1 MICRNMSRSV
11 PEAGRGQSLTAGTQ
25 NSFLPARQRTLI
37 IEAARIASQGGVAVR
52 RISRREFVATAA
64 VVGTGA
70 VLRPPA
76 FGIENMLLD
85 ASSATASKAAGRE
98 LVAPLAQP
106 FPMKNVRLQPGAFSA
121 AAEANRRYLKTLPP
135 DRLLHTFRLT
145 AGLPSSAEPLGDWEK
160 PDCELRGHFAGGHY
174 LSACALAFAS
184 SGDEELK
191 HNGDLMVTELAKCQ
205 AQFKNGYLSAFP
217 QEFFDRL
224 RDGVNVW
231 APFYTLHKI
240 MAGHLDMYTLA
251 GNDQALETVEHMAGW
266 VQSWADPLSEAQM
279 QRVLL
284 VEYGGMGEVLS
295 NLYAVTVKSDYLELA
310 RRFDKKWFF
319 DALAAHRDELKG
331 LHVNTHIPQVIA
343 AARLYELTGDRRYWN
358 IASYFWDEVTS
369 ERAYCTGGTSNFE
382 LWRSD
387 PGVLS
392 TQISSETTEDCCA
405 YNMMKLTR
413 HLFGWAPEARYV
425 DYYERVLF
433 NHRMGTIDPESGTT
447 VYYLPLGNGY
457 SKIYAK
463 PFDSFWCCNGTGAEE
478 FAKLADTI
486 YFHDENSIFVNLYLA
501 SRLDWPEKGIR
512 LTQQTSFP
520 DEEGTT
526 LVVSAEKPVDVD
538 LKLRIPYWARSGS
551 VTVNGRALPAFADP
565 SSYLVLRGPWKNGD
579 RIQLSLSM
587 HLHAAPTPDKE
598 SLQAVMYGPLV
609 LAARFEEE
617 SRDKW
622 YRHFTAQGK
631 QEPAPPLQ
639 FAGKLDDPASW
650 LEPGEGK
657 LAFRASSQ
665 NQAATFVP
673 LSRIV
678 HERYSVYHEINAA
691 KS

>member
-1 MICRNMSRSV
+1 MKN
-11 PEAGRGQSLTAGTQ
+11 
-25 NSFLPARQRTLI
+25 
-37 IEAARIASQGGVAVR
+37 
-52 RISRREFVATAA
+52 ISRRRFVATAA
-64 VVGTGA
+64 VAGAGA
-70 VLRPPA
+70 VLRAPA
-76 FGIENMLLD
+76 FSFESLRLD
-85 ASSATASKAAGRE
+85 ANSTAVSNTAGHE
-98 LVAPLAQP
+98 VLTEQVTP
-106 FPMKNVRLQPGAFSA
+106 FPMKNVRLQPGAFSS

-145 AGLPSSAEPLGDWEK
+145 AGLPSSAQPLGDWEK

-191 HNGDLMVTELAKCQ
+191 HNGDMMVAELAKCQ

-231 APFYTLHKI
+231 APFYTIHKI
-240 MAGHLDMYTLA
+240 MAGHLDMYSLA
-251 GNDQALETVEHMAGW
+251 GNEQALETAEKMAGW
-266 VQSWADPLSEAQM
+266 VRDWADPLSEAQM

-284 VEYGGMGEVLS
+284 VEYGGMGEVLG
-295 NLYAVTVKSDYLELA
+295 NLYAITGKSDYLELA

-358 IASYFWDEVTS
+358 IADYFWDEVTS

-413 HLFGWAPEARYV
+413 HLFAWSPQARYM

-447 VYYLPLGNGY
+447 VYYLPLGSGY

-478 FAKLADTI
+478 FAKLNDTI
-486 YFHDENSIFVNLYLA
+486 YFREGDSIFVNLYIA
-501 SRLDWPEKGIR
+501 SEVEWPEKGIR
-512 LTQQTSFP
+512 ITQQTSFP
-520 DEEGTT
+520 EEQGTT
-526 LVVSAEKPVDVD
+526 LLVSAEKPVDLD
-538 LKLRIPYWARSGS
+538 LKLRIPYWTRGGS
-551 VTVNGRALPAFADP
+551 VTVNGRPLPAFADP
-565 SSYLVLRGPWKNGD
+565 GSYLVLRGPWKNGD
-579 RIQLSLSM
+579 RIQLSLPM

-598 SLQAVMYGPLV
+598 SLQAAMYGPLV
-609 LAARFEEE
+609 LAARFDEEP
-617 SRDKW
+617 RDNW
-622 YRHFTAQGK
+622 YRHFTAQEK
-631 QEPAPPLQ
+631 QEPAPTLQ
-639 FAGKLDDPASW
+639 FKGKVHDPASW
-650 LEPGEGK
+650 LEPADGN
-657 LAFRASSQ
+657 LTFRAASQ
-665 NQAATFVP
+665 SQAVAFMP
-673 LSRIV
+673 LSKIV
-678 HERYSVYHEINAA
+678 HERYSVYHEIGAVN
-691 KS
+691 S